1 MKFRLLMAFA
11 FLSWISSGV
20 VAQGIENKGAD
31 NKGTEKKDVNKKW
44 ELGLGLGS
52 LYGPDYRG
60 ADEYRSYT
68 AAIPYVIYRG
78 KYIRS
83 DREGVRGNFFHSD
96 NLEFSLSAS
105 ANVTPDADKNKA
117 RTGMPKLG
125 STAELG
131 PSFNIRLTG
140 PSLRQG
146 LQLQLP
152 WRAVFALG
160 DDDSGYMGQVF
171 QPQLLYRQRLADWN
185 LSYRLGLS
193 FADEKYQDH
202 YYQVDPIYA
211 TEARP
216 AFDAAGGYSGW
227 STQVAGLRALDIWDK
242 QLRLALFARYDQL
255 DNSQISGSPLAKSQ
269 QSWRLG
275 AAIIWVI
282 K

>member
-1 MKFRLLMAFA
+1 MAFA

-146 LQLQLP
+146 SCNCP
-152 WRAVFALG
+152 G
-160 DDDSGYMGQVF
+160 
-171 QPQLLYRQRLADWN
+171 
-185 LSYRLGLS
+185 
-193 FADEKYQDH
+193 
-202 YYQVDPIYA
+202 
-211 TEARP
+211 ARSSLWVMTTP
-216 AFDAAGGYSGW
+216 A
-227 STQVAGLRALDIWDK
+227 
-242 QLRLALFARYDQL
+242 
-255 DNSQISGSPLAKSQ
+255 
-269 QSWRLG
+269 
-275 AAIIWVI
+275 IWVRCFSRSCSTVSAWPI
-282 K
+282 GT